1 MASKAEAAEK
11 PTYPIGSVDSALRLL
26 LLVGEHKQLRIADAA
41 EELGVARSTAHR
53 LMQMLQFHGFVKQ
66 DEDSRAYRAGPVL
79 FNMGLQVV
87 RNLDIRRHARPAI
100 EATAAELGET
110 VLLFVLQQ
118 DGHIACIDGVE
129 SEKWLRIGNRIGAV
143 LPAHQTACGLALLA
157 EYEPEQ
163 LNQIYPEHHL
173 ANGDGAAITWKEF
186 EKRLKATRKLGYA
199 VQKGELEADV
209 SAVGAAIRDERG
221 HASFAVSI
229 AIPTSRLGSDSGR
242 KLGEAAI
249 ACAGRITA
257 ELPW

>member
-1 MASKAEAAEK
+1 MASTTERAEK

-26 LLVGEHKQLRIADAA
+26 LLVGEQKQLRIADAA
-41 EELGVARSTAHR
+41 AELGVARSTAHR
-53 LMQMLQFHGFVKQ
+53 LMQMLAFHGFVKQ
-66 DEDSRAYRAGPVL
+66 DEDSKAYRTGPVL
-79 FNMGLQVV
+79 FDMGLQVV

-110 VLLFVLQQ
+110 VLLWALQQ

-129 SEKWLRIGNRIGAV
+129 SDKWLRIGNRIGAI
-143 LPAHQTACGLALLA
+143 LPAHLTACGLAILA
-157 EYEPEQ
+157 EYEPGQ
-163 LNQIYPEHHL
+163 LDQIYPEHRL
-173 ANGDGAAITWKEF
+173 EEAGDKSITWKQLQSQLT
-186 EKRLKATRKLGYA
+186 KTRKLGYA
-199 VQKGELEADV
+199 VQKGELEPDV

-242 KLGEAAI
+242 TLGKAAMG
-249 ACAGRITA
+249 CAAQITA

>member
-1 MASKAEAAEK
+1 MTSPAEGAEK

-26 LLVGEHKQLRIADAA
+26 LLVGEHKQLRIAEAA

-66 DEDSRAYRAGPVL
+66 DGDSKAYRAGPVL
-79 FNMGLQVV
+79 FDLGLQVV

-100 EATAAELGET
+100 EATAALVGET

-118 DGHIACIDGVE
+118 DGHVACIDGVE
-129 SEKWLRIGNRIGAV
+129 SDKWLRIGNRIGAV
-143 LPAHQTACGLALLA
+143 LPAHQTACGLSILA
-157 EYEPEQ
+157 GYTAEQ
-163 LNQIYPEHHL
+163 LDDIYPEHRL
-173 ANGDGAAITWKEF
+173 TADKSPSWKQF
-186 EKRLKATRKLGYA
+186 QAKLKKARKLGYA
-199 VQKGELEADV
+199 VQKGEPEPDA

-221 HASFAVSI
+221 RASFAVSI

-242 KLGEAAI
+242 KLGEAAV

-257 ELPW
+257 ELPWVP